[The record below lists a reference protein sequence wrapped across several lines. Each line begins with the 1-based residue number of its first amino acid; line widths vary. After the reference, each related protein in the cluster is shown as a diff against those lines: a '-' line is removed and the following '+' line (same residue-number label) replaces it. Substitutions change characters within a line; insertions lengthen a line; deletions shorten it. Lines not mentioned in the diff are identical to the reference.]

1 MNHRNLA
8 KLHNATGTGHMLTSS
23 YTLHMANQLAATLGD
38 AYSSLTHN
46 LEAIAL
52 EKRFQSDLKPDT
64 SIYRSAAVQIIAKG
78 IMYVRIIAQ
87 REGVSGS

>member
-1 MNHRNLA
+1 
-8 KLHNATGTGHMLTSS
+8 
-23 YTLHMANQLAATLGD
+23 MAVGD

-78 IMYVRIIAQ
+78 ILYVCLAVNVIVWQ
-87 REGVSGS
+87 YEGVV

>member
-1 MNHRNLA
+1 MDLVLA
-8 KLHNATGTGHMLTSS
+8 V
-23 YTLHMANQLAATLGD
+23 GD

-78 IMYVRIIAQ
+78 ILYVCLAVNVIFRQ
-87 REGVSGS
+87 CEGVV

>member
-1 MNHRNLA
+1 MDLVLA
-8 KLHNATGTGHMLTSS
+8 V
-23 YTLHMANQLAATLGD
+23 GD

-78 IMYVRIIAQ
+78 ILFVCLAVNVIFRQ
-87 REGVSGS
+87 CEGVV

>member
-1 MNHRNLA
+1 MDLVLA
-8 KLHNATGTGHMLTSS
+8 V
-23 YTLHMANQLAATLGD
+23 GD

-78 IMYVRIIAQ
+78 ILYVCLAVNVMFRQ
-87 REGVSGS
+87 CEGVV

>member
-1 MNHRNLA
+1 MDLILA
-8 KLHNATGTGHMLTSS
+8 V
-23 YTLHMANQLAATLGD
+23 GD

-78 IMYVRIIAQ
+78 IIYVCLAVNGIFWQ
-87 REGVSGS
+87 CEGVV

>member
-1 MNHRNLA
+1 VDLVLA
-8 KLHNATGTGHMLTSS
+8 V
-23 YTLHMANQLAATLGD
+23 GD

-78 IMYVRIIAQ
+78 ILYVCLAVNVIFWQ
-87 REGVSGS
+87 C

>member
-1 MNHRNLA
+1 VELVLA
-8 KLHNATGTGHMLTSS
+8 V
-23 YTLHMANQLAATLGD
+23 GD

-78 IMYVRIIAQ
+78 ILYVCLAVNVIFRQ
-87 REGVSGS
+87 CEGVV

>member
-1 MNHRNLA
+1 MVV
-8 KLHNATGTGHMLTSS
+8 
-23 YTLHMANQLAATLGD
+23 GD

-78 IMYVRIIAQ
+78 ILYVCLAVNGMFVQ
-87 REGVSGS
+87 CEGVV

>member
-1 MNHRNLA
+1 VDLVLA
-8 KLHNATGTGHMLTSS
+8 V
-23 YTLHMANQLAATLGD
+23 GD

-78 IMYVRIIAQ
+78 ILYLCLAVNVIVWQ
-87 REGVSGS
+87 YEGVV

>member
-1 MNHRNLA
+1 VDLVLA
-8 KLHNATGTGHMLTSS
+8 V
-23 YTLHMANQLAATLGD
+23 GD

-78 IMYVRIIAQ
+78 ILYVCLAVNVIFRQ
-87 REGVSGS
+87 CEGVV

>member
-1 MNHRNLA
+1 LA
-8 KLHNATGTGHMLTSS
+8 V
-23 YTLHMANQLAATLGD
+23 GD

-78 IMYVRIIAQ
+78 ILYVCLAVNVIFLHC
-87 REGVSGS
+87 EGVV